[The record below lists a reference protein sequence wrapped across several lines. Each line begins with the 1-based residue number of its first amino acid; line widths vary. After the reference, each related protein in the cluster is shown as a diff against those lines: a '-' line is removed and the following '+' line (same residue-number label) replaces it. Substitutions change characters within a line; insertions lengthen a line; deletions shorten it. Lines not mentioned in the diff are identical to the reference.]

1 MSASVLFD
9 ALGPRGR
16 RRARALSVIAAAA
29 LVGAATAIAIPLDSA
44 GFFASARWSQA
55 LDWRIFTVSYL
66 PGLLNTL
73 RAAAGGVAMA
83 LVIGFLVAAGRLSHR
98 RTIRTVAMVYTEFF
112 RAMPVL
118 LLIWI
123 PFLVSLHAHL
133 ETSGLP
139 FVIVGLGLY
148 NGAAL
153 AEILRAGV
161 AALPA
166 GQTDAAAALG
176 LSRPHTLRLVI
187 FPQVVRAMLPAIL
200 AQMVIVLKD
209 TSLGFIVTY
218 PELLQQGNTVGA
230 YLSDAL
236 LQVYVVIAGIYFVI
250 AYSLG
255 AAISLLDRRLRT
267 QRHKIIPTAT
277 DPVLLVN
284 AGGVPPSMSA

>member
-1 MSASVLFD
+1 MSASMLFD

-16 RRARALSVIAAAA
+16 RRVRVLSVIAAAA
-29 LVGAATAIAIPLDSA
+29 FVAAATAIAIPLDSA

-55 LDWRIFTVSYL
+55 LDGRIFTGSYL

-73 RAAAGGVAMA
+73 RAAAGGVALA
-83 LVIGFLVAAGRLSHR
+83 LVIGVLVAVGRLSHR

-123 PFLVSLHAHL
+123 PFLLSLHAHL

-218 PELLQQGNTVGA
+218 PELLRQGSTVGA
-230 YLSDAL
+230 FLSDAL

-250 AYSLG
+250 VYSLL
-255 AAISLLDRRLRT
+255 AAVRLLDRHLRT
-267 QRHKIIPTAT
+267 QRHTIIPTAT
-277 DPVLLVN
+277 DPVLLAN
-284 AGGVPPSMSA
+284 AGRAPHL

>member
-1 MSASVLFD
+1 MKRSALFD
-9 ALGPRGR
+9 ALGPRGLR
-16 RRARALSVIAAAA
+16 RVRVFSIIAAVVFVA
-29 LVGAATAIAIPLDSA
+29 AATAIAIPVNSA
-44 GFFASARWSQA
+44 GFFDSARWAQA
-55 LDWRIFTVSYL
+55 LDWRIFIGSYL

-73 RAAAGGVAMA
+73 LAAVGGVALA
-83 LVIGFLVAAGRLSHR
+83 IVIGVIVTASRLSHL
-98 RTIRTVAMVYTEFF
+98 RTIRSVAIVYTEFF

-123 PFLVSLHAHL
+123 PFLVSLHAKL

-153 AEILRAGV
+153 AEILRAGI
-161 AALPA
+161 AALPG
-166 GQTDAAAALG
+166 GQTDAATALG
-176 LSRPHTLRLVI
+176 LSRLQMLRLVI

-218 PELLQQGNTVGA
+218 PELLRQGSTVGA

-250 AYSLG
+250 AYGLSLS
-255 AAISLLDRRLRT
+255 IRLLGRRLSA
-267 QRHKIIPTAT
+267 QRHASIPVAG
-277 DPVLLVN
+277 DPVL
-284 AGGVPPSMSA
+284 S

>member
-1 MSASVLFD
+1 MTQSVLFD

-16 RRARALSVIAAAA
+16 RKVRVFSVAVAVAFVAAAT
-29 LVGAATAIAIPLDSA
+29 VIAIPLDSA
-44 GFFASARWSQA
+44 GFFDFARWAQA
-55 LDWRIFTVSYL
+55 LDWRIFTGSYL

-73 RAAAGGVAMA
+73 LAAVGGVVLAI
-83 LVIGFLVAAGRLSHR
+83 VISVIVTAGRLSHH
-98 RTIRTVAMVYTEFF
+98 RTIRFIAIVYTEFF

-123 PFLVSLHAHL
+123 PFLLSLHAKL

-139 FVIVGLGLY
+139 FVVVGLGLY

-153 AEILRAGV
+153 AEILRAGIV
-161 AALPA
+161 ALPS
-166 GQTDAAAALG
+166 GQTDAATALG
-176 LSRPHTLRLVI
+176 LSRLQVLRLVI

-218 PELLQQGNTVGA
+218 PELLRQGSTVGA

-236 LQVYVVIAGIYFVI
+236 LQVYIVIAGIYFII
-250 AYSLG
+250 AYGLTLSIRLLG
-255 AAISLLDRRLRT
+255 RRLSA
-267 QRHKIIPTAT
+267 QRHASISVAG
-277 DPVLLVN
+277 DPVLT
-284 AGGVPPSMSA
+284 

>member
-1 MSASVLFD
+1 MSGSALFD

-16 RRARALSVIAAAA
+16 RRVRVLSTIAALAILA
-29 LVGAATAIAIPLDSA
+29 GAAAMAIPLNSA
-44 GFFASARWSQA
+44 GFFDSGRWSQA
-55 LDWRIFTVSYL
+55 LDRRIFTASYL

-73 RAAAGGVAMA
+73 RAAAGGVALA
-83 LVIGFLVAAGRLSHR
+83 LVIGVSVAAGRLSHR
-98 RTIRTVAMVYTEFF
+98 RTIRTVATVYTEFF

-123 PFLVSLHAHL
+123 PFLLSLQAHV

-161 AALPA
+161 AALPS
-166 GQTDAAAALG
+166 GQTDAAKALG
-176 LSRPHTLRLVI
+176 LSHVHTLRLVI

-218 PELLQQGNTVGA
+218 PELLQQGSTIGA
-230 YLSDAL
+230 SLSDAL
-236 LQVYVVIAGIYFVI
+236 LQVYIVIAAIYFVI
-250 AYSLG
+250 AYGLG
-255 AAISLLDRRLRT
+255 RAIRRLDRHRGGR
-267 QRHKIIPTAT
+267 
-277 DPVLLVN
+277 VL
-284 AGGVPPSMSA
+284 PSEEPSQEEQEDSEGRELEQV